1 MPAIGYHFVAFL
13 TVAIWG
19 STFVFTKILL
29 QHGLSPAQILTLR
42 FIIAYVLMVASLT
55 GTCPLS
61 DWVYFNPVTT
71 ILFAWWLLSEQIT
84 LWFLLGS
91 LLIIIGMILSDRK
104 TQQEHSRHQ

>member
-42 FIIAYVLMVASLT
+42 FIIAYVLMVAGCL
-55 GTCPLS
+55 
-61 DWVYFNPVTT
+61 VTRWFK
-71 ILFAWWLLSEQIT
+71 LFADWEW
-84 LWFLLGS
+84 
-91 LLIIIGMILSDRK
+91 R
-104 TQQEHSRHQ
+104 

>member
-42 FIIAYVLMVASLT
+42 FI
-55 GTCPLS
+55 
-61 DWVYFNPVTT
+61 
-71 ILFAWWLLSEQIT
+71 T